1 MNYLDFLFSQL
12 NKDSLKTYVIINGTS
27 MYIRK
32 YKTMAMAKQFAQN
45 YLDNSIEIIIRE
57 VISLNVT
64 DKHLFNLINN
74 APL

>member
-45 YLDNSIEIIIRE
+45 YLDNSTEIIIRE

>member
-1 MNYLDFLFSQL
+1 
-12 NKDSLKTYVIINGTS
+12 VIINGTS

-32 YKTMAMAKQFAQN
+32 YKTMARAKQFAQN
-45 YLDNSIEIIIRE
+45 YLDNSTEIIIRE
-57 VISLNVT
+57 VINLNVT